1 MRPHIMLSV
10 GQYKQFLTVLA
21 SPVSQSWPYSLEKR
35 VCLDNIFI
43 RLVLSDSLCL
53 KVITLNSFFLFNKSF
68 QERKM
73 KVEGNKCVTYI
84 EKIYDKKRTVFNKE
98 EKQHFNKF
106 FFLLLAD
113 CLSWEK
119 TFGSSQIQKLKKK
132 KNEKKNSNSKKSFE
146 RK

>member
-98 EKQHFNKF
+98 EKQHFNNF
-106 FFLLLAD
+106 FFF
-113 CLSWEK
+113 CFWPIVSV
-119 TFGSSQIQKLKKK
+119 
-132 KNEKKNSNSKKSFE
+132 E
-146 RK
+146 RKHLVHLKFKN